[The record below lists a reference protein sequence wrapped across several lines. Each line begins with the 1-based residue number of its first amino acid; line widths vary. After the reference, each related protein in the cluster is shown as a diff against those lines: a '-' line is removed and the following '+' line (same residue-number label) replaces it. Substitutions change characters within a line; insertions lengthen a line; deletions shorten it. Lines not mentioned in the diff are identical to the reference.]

1 MCKKCQLKEIA
12 AAAVNQVEKALLYQT
27 FTDALAA
34 CLLAK
39 ARYMVADSAYS
50 ARGETDSPEAKEY
63 RDALDLYKINTL
75 LLAHA
80 AQAYEK
86 GGKS

>member
-1 MCKKCQLKEIA
+1 MCKKCQVKEIA
-12 AAAVNQVEKALLYQT
+12 TAAVNQVKTEILYQT
-27 FTDALAA
+27 FKDALTA

-39 ARYMVADSAYS
+39 ARYEAADRAYS
-50 ARGETDSPEAKEY
+50 ARGETDSPEASEY
-63 RDALDLYKINTL
+63 WTSLDLYKINTL

-86 GGKS
+86 GGAS